1 MTNNLLDESAGLF
14 EDILVFDQDMVQ
26 RLWITDIQLSILWN
40 QSDVSTRSTNQPD
53 ESSYSEKSPDMD
65 NSSVRSENIGM
76 ESPTVI
82 HVEYLLKISWMGTF
96 RYSLCQQIKVKPD
109 LPLMSDDL
117 GGPGILW
124 RGACLIQRLIT
135 ATTSKL
141 IHSTGRYRSRCVAE
155 SIVTLYRRVAS

>member
-40 QSDVSTRSTNQPD
+40 QSDVSTRSTNKPD
-53 ESSYSEKSPDMD
+53 ESSYSEKSPDTD

-82 HVEYLLKISWMGTF
+82 HVEYLLKIS
-96 RYSLCQQIKVKPD
+96 
-109 LPLMSDDL
+109 
-117 GGPGILW
+117 
-124 RGACLIQRLIT
+124 
-135 ATTSKL
+135 
-141 IHSTGRYRSRCVAE
+141 
-155 SIVTLYRRVAS
+155 